1 MRAVSALLRLLSRP
15 LLATPFVVGGLN
27 SLRDPGPLPGAARDL
42 GLPEPELATRVT
54 ATTMVTAGIALGTGL
69 APLAG
74 PAVLA
79 GCLAGATVGVHR
91 FWEKEGHERI
101 EHRNAF
107 LTNIGLA
114 GGLALSAAEALRRR

>member
-1 MRAVSALLRLLSRP
+1 VTLLLRLLSRP
-15 LLATPFVVGGLN
+15 LLATPFVLGGLN
-27 SLRDPGPLPGAARDL
+27 SLRDPGPLPAAAGAL
-42 GLPEPELATRVT
+42 GIPQPEVATRVT
-54 ATTMVTAGIALGTGL
+54 ASTMITAGLAMGTGL
-69 APLAG
+69 APVAG

-91 FWEKEGHERI
+91 FWEKDGHERI

-114 GGLALSAAEALRRR
+114 GGLALSAADALRRRQ